1 MPNIE
6 QIRYDLKSL
15 WINSLKNLQY
25 LKIPK
30 QLFFNLIKNV
40 SPVKLENNILYLHC
54 SNTVLAHAIDEFRD
68 AILNELRKNENLT
81 KLQSLF
87 IDNNKVD
94 KLSTQNVDN
103 SKAEIEY
110 AWRYFENDEAIKL
123 IKNFVNGSDQT
134 LFIYGQKNAG
144 KSFLLDRILEYLRIN
159 CKKVAEKFNSST
171 INYIDSNKEPMYILI
186 DNIEDFSEQKISF
199 VFELIL
205 HSKKNKFIITCHSL
219 PNKLIDQFIV
229 HKKYYKTINLIPINR
244 ITIDKILKNNIK
256 FAVYPEAYTLMIDF
270 LLNDPKSIDTLLSA
284 IELFYQQNNQ
294 KVISKADIDMLLQ
307 ILNIDLTTKKVDKL
321 IKEIANKL
329 NVSIEAIRSEN
340 RSKKY
345 VTARSI
351 VAYILRKKKNM
362 TLTEIGK
369 YLNRSSHSTIINL
382 INFYEQKL
390 VDNVD
395 ISNIVDQVDISNV

>member
-1 MPNIE
+1 M
-6 QIRYDLKSL
+6 
-15 WINSLKNLQY
+15 
-25 LKIPK
+25 
-30 QLFFNLIKNV
+30 
-40 SPVKLENNILYLHC
+40 
-54 SNTVLAHAIDEFRD
+54 
-68 AILNELRKNENLT
+68 
-81 KLQSLF
+81 
-87 IDNNKVD
+87 
-94 KLSTQNVDN
+94 
-103 SKAEIEY
+103 
-110 AWRYFENDEAIKL
+110 
-123 IKNFVNGSDQT
+123 
-134 LFIYGQKNAG
+134 
-144 KSFLLDRILEYLRIN
+144 
-159 CKKVAEKFNSST
+159 
-171 INYIDSNKEPMYILI
+171 I

-294 KVISKADIDMLLQ
+294 KVISKSDIDMLLQ

-395 ISNIVDQVDISNV
+395 ISNIVDKVDISNI